1 MGIPS
6 FFSYI
11 VKNHPSII
19 KRYVKDVLKV
29 DNLYLDCNSIIYDA
43 YNKMEFDKLT
53 ESVAMSIIRRVISKI
68 EEYVSVIQPSK
79 TVIIAFDGVA
89 PVAKLEQQR
98 SRRYKSWY
106 QNETSKTIFKKDK
119 DDAWNTTAITPG
131 TKFMSELNEIISK
144 HFDIDSCS
152 KLNVSNILV
161 SGSNHV
167 GEGEHKLFDYIRSN
181 PDKHMKETTIIY
193 GLDADLIMLSI
204 NHLPICPNIYLFRET
219 PHFIQSIDSSLEP
232 DANYFMDIPELTKAI
247 VAHMNNDRVLTLE
260 QQKNKVYDYIFLCFF
275 LGNDFLPHF
284 PALNIR
290 TGGVD
295 KMMNAYRATIGSNE
309 NSRANDKSNNDVEY
323 LTPVEYLTDG
333 KKINWRN
340 VRKVIQFLANSEE
353 EFIIKEHRSRN
364 NKERQMLP
372 NVTPEDKF
380 KRFEATPIYEREM
393 EYYINPV
400 KPFWQSRYYRGLFG
414 IKSDSKGEQR
424 RDIAINYLQGL
435 EWTMKYYTTGCP
447 DWRWRY
453 KYNYPPLLEDL
464 IQYVPL
470 FDTEF
475 VPNKPINPVSEII
488 QLCYVLP
495 RSSLNLLPKPLYY
508 ELIKRY
514 DHWYKGNCD
523 FVWAYCKYFWESH
536 VEMNE
541 IDINELERFIADFN
555 KKDALR

>member
-6 FFSYI
+6 YFSYI

-19 KRYVKDVLKV
+19 KKYFKDVLKV

-43 YNKMEFDKLT
+43 YSKMEFDKLT
-53 ESVAMSIIRRVISKI
+53 ETVSVSIIRRVILKI
-68 EEYVSVIQPSK
+68 EEYIITIKPTQ

-106 QNETSKTIFKKDK
+106 QSEISHQIFKKEKEDP
-119 DDAWNTTAITPG
+119 WNTASITPG
-131 TKFMSELNEIISK
+131 TKFMYELNK
-144 HFDIDSCS
+144 MVYAHFTKEACDR
-152 KLNVSNILV
+152 LNVLNINV
-161 SGSNHV
+161 SGSNEI
-167 GEGEHKLFDYIRSN
+167 GEGEHKIFSYIRIY
-181 PDKHMKETTIIY
+181 PEKHLFETTVIY

-204 NHLPICPNIYLFRET
+204 NHLPVCPNLYLFRET

-232 DANYFMDIPELTKAI
+232 DSNYFLDIPEFTTALTKY
-247 VAHMNNDRVLTLE
+247 MNNDKELTTK

-284 PALNIR
+284 PAVNIR

-295 KMMNAYRATIGSNE
+295 KMINAYKATIGDTNL
-309 NSRANDKSNNDVEY
+309 N
-323 LTPVEYLTDG
+323 LTDG
-333 KKINWRN
+333 KTIFWGN
-340 VRKVIQFLANSEE
+340 VRKVVQQLATQEE

-364 NKERQMLP
+364 NKEKHRLP
-372 NVTPEDKF
+372 DTTPEEKF
-380 KRFEATPIYEREM
+380 KNFESTPLYDRGM
-393 EYYINPV
+393 EHFINPV
-400 KPFWQSRYYRGLFG
+400 KPYWQSRYYRSLFG
-414 IKSDSKGEQR
+414 IKSDSKNEQK

-453 KYNYPPLLEDL
+453 KYNYPPLLQDL
-464 IQYVPL
+464 IKYIPL
-470 FDTEF
+470 FGTEF
-475 VPNKPINPVSEII
+475 VSIKNPNPVSEIV

-495 RSSLNLLPKPLYY
+495 RPSLNLLPNKLYF
-508 ELIKRY
+508 ELIRKY

-523 FVWAYCKYFWESH
+523 FVWAYCRYFWESH

-541 IDINELERFIADFN
+541 IDIDELERFIGDYRH
-555 KKDALR
+555 LLT